1 MAADADVPVS
11 LADLLGG
18 DAFVSTWADWDPP
31 APSAAR
37 KPEPS
42 PARDPG
48 KKREASPHS
57 EQDSD
62 RTMDSDGDEAMDL
75 DDRPVGAA
83 TSIVI
88 GEGARNNRIIGNIHP
103 LYDFE
108 QNIARGD
115 VVTKA
120 VADMGQVIPEI
131 LDDSFSSQ
139 RFDEALDCMKAMR
152 KTAVEVRIVSR

>member
-1 MAADADVPVS
+1 MAVDADVPVS

-31 APSAAR
+31 APSVAP

-42 PARDPG
+42 PVRNPV
-48 KKREASPHS
+48 KSKQASPPS
-57 EQDSD
+57 EEDSD
-62 RTMDSDGDEAMDL
+62 HTMDSDGDETMDL
-75 DDRPVGAA
+75 DDKPAGLAA
-83 TSIVI
+83 SMVV

-120 VADMGQVIPEI
+120 VADLGEVIPEI

-139 RFDEALDCMKAMR
+139 RFEEALDCMKVMR